1 METSDV
7 QLSNTSSSLKISESK
22 SPSSSFFE
30 KKIELENHQL
40 QVFYKHQITDSF
52 HESTSKEPSERRVFE
67 FKKKIENKC
76 SIAKKGDW
84 AFS

>member
-1 METSDV
+1 MCSYPTLLV
-7 QLSNTSSSLKISESK
+7 LKNFQNQ
-22 SPSSSFFE
+22 SSSFFE

-40 QVFYKHQITDSF
+40 QVFHKHQRTDSF

-67 FKKKIENKC
+67 FSKKIENKC
-76 SIAKKGDW
+76 SIAKRGDW